1 MTNLDKSEARPVS
14 GLFSSK
20 SLIKL
25 YREAIDLIFPPRCQ
39 HCGRVDT
46 HFCTVCQAELIAE
59 PIQVMLADIPPMLGV
74 ISTGLHAGILQSGVQ
89 ALKYNGQRYLGKL
102 YANRLKN
109 VLDSVKW
116 EFDIIVPVPLHTT
129 RLQKRGYNQ
138 AKEIS
143 VHLAELCHCI
153 HDDQTLTRQT
163 QTQSQV
169 GLNRNERIDN
179 VKEAFAVTSS
189 ALEGKTIL
197 LVDDVKTTGA
207 TMVSCAETLLSNGV
221 TSVYGIT
228 VTSAV

>member
-1 MTNLDKSEARPVS
+1 
-14 GLFSSK
+14 
-20 SLIKL
+20 
-25 YREAIDLIFPPRCQ
+25 
-39 HCGRVDT
+39 VDIY
-46 HFCTVCQAELIAE
+46 FCTDCKAALIAE
-59 PIQVMLADIPPMLGV
+59 PIQIMLADIPPMLGV
-74 ISTGLHAGILQSGVQ
+74 ISTGLHTNILQSGVQ
-89 ALKYNGQRYLGKL
+89 ALKYNGQRYLGRL
-102 YANRLKN
+102 HANGLKN
-109 VLDSVKW
+109 VLGSVKW
-116 EFDIIVPVPLHTT
+116 EIDIIVPVPLHTT

-138 AKEIS
+138 AKAIS

-189 ALEGKTIL
+189 ALEGTTIL

-228 VTSAV
+228 VTSAI

>member
-1 MTNLDKSEARPVS
+1 MSNQEFSEAHSFR
-14 GLFSSK
+14 GLFSYNSFVA
-20 SLIKL
+20 L
-25 YREAIDLIFPPRCQ
+25 YQQAVDLIFPPRCQ

-46 HFCTVCQAELIAE
+46 NFCSDCTAKLIAE
-59 PIQVMLADIPPMLGV
+59 PIENISSDAPPLQGL
-74 ISTGLHAGILQSGVQ
+74 ISSGLHTGILQSSVQ
-89 ALKYNGQRYLGKL
+89 ALKYNGQKQLGENH
-102 YANRLKN
+102 AQRLKTILN
-109 VLDSVKW
+109 SMAWKVDMV
-116 EFDIIVPVPLHTT
+116 IPVPLHTA

-143 VHLAELCHCI
+143 VHLADLCHCI
-153 HDDQTLTRQT
+153 HDDQTLMRQM

-169 GLNRNERIDN
+169 GLNRDERIDN

-207 TMVSCAETLLSNGV
+207 TMASCAEILLRNGV